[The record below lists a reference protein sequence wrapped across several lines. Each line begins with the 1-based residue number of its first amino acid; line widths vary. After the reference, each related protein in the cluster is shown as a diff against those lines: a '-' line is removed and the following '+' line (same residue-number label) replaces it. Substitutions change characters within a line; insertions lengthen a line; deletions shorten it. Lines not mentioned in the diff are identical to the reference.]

1 MFKKIY
7 FGWFVLAGAFILI
20 FMGMSARQ
28 SFGIFFKPMME
39 EFQLS
44 RAALSLP
51 ASLALILYGIS
62 QPIGGLMIN
71 RFGAKKVVAFGS
83 LITTIGVL
91 GMSQI
96 SSVWGIYFFY
106 GFLLG
111 IGGTGNSFVALT
123 PVLSNWFE
131 HRRGMALS
139 IMSSGTSL
147 GQLCLI
153 PIFAYLVE
161 MVTWRTALMYIGILF
176 AFTIIPISF
185 FIIKDSPSKGSKSLK
200 NKKEVQTK
208 KIPFPYDLPWVEC
221 LHKKPF
227 ILLTSS
233 FFTCGFTVT
242 VITVHWIP
250 FATDLN
256 FSATTAAMAFAV
268 GGGLNTIGTLIVGP
282 LSDKLGRKIPLS
294 MVYAVRSLGFILFI
308 LYKNDFTLWATP
320 LLIGLTWIATVPL
333 TSALT
338 VDFFGTKNVAVLFGL
353 ITLSH
358 QLGAGLSAW
367 LCGYIFDITGSY
379 NLAFILAAYLCIQA
393 AVIVYFIN
401 EKEVL
406 RMRQEAIA

>member
-1 MFKKIY
+1 
-7 FGWFVLAGAFILI
+7 
-20 FMGMSARQ
+20 
-28 SFGIFFKPMME
+28 
-39 EFQLS
+39 
-44 RAALSLP
+44 
-51 ASLALILYGIS
+51 
-62 QPIGGLMIN
+62 
-71 RFGAKKVVAFGS
+71 
-83 LITTIGVL
+83 
-91 GMSQI
+91 
-96 SSVWGIYFFY
+96 
-106 GFLLG
+106 
-111 IGGTGNSFVALT
+111 
-123 PVLSNWFE
+123 
-131 HRRGMALS
+131 
-139 IMSSGTSL
+139 
-147 GQLCLI
+147 
-153 PIFAYLVE
+153 
-161 MVTWRTALMYIGILF
+161 MYIGILF
-176 AFTIIPISF
+176 AFTILPISF
-185 FIIKDSPSKGSKSLK
+185 FIIKDGPSKESKNSK
-200 NKKEVQTK
+200 DKEVKKKT
-208 KIPFPYDLPWVEC
+208 KIPFPYDIPWVEC

>member
-161 MVTWRTALMYIGILF
+161 MVTWRTALMLSLIH
-176 AFTIIPISF
+176 ISE
-185 FIIKDSPSKGSKSLK
+185 P
-200 NKKEVQTK
+200 TR
-208 KIPFPYDLPWVEC
+208 PY
-221 LHKKPF
+221 
-227 ILLTSS
+227 
-233 FFTCGFTVT
+233 
-242 VITVHWIP
+242 
-250 FATDLN
+250 
-256 FSATTAAMAFAV
+256 
-268 GGGLNTIGTLIVGP
+268 
-282 LSDKLGRKIPLS
+282 
-294 MVYAVRSLGFILFI
+294 
-308 LYKNDFTLWATP
+308 
-320 LLIGLTWIATVPL
+320 
-333 TSALT
+333 
-338 VDFFGTKNVAVLFGL
+338 
-353 ITLSH
+353 
-358 QLGAGLSAW
+358 
-367 LCGYIFDITGSY
+367 
-379 NLAFILAAYLCIQA
+379 
-393 AVIVYFIN
+393 
-401 EKEVL
+401 
-406 RMRQEAIA
+406 

>member
-1 MFKKIY
+1 MAKKIY
-7 FGWFVLAGAFILI
+7 YGWFVLAGAFILV

-51 ASLALILYGIS
+51 ASLSLILFGIS

-71 RFGAKKVVAFGS
+71 RFGAKKVIAFGS
-83 LITTIGVL
+83 IITTIGVL
-91 GMSQI
+91 GMSQV
-96 SSVWGIYFFY
+96 SSIWGIYFFY

-111 IGGTGNSFVALT
+111 LGGTGNSFVALT

-131 HRRGMALS
+131 SRKGMALS
-139 IMSSGTSL
+139 IMSAGSSL
-147 GQLCLI
+147 GQLFLI
-153 PIFAYLVE
+153 PVFAFLVE
-161 MVTWRTALMYIGILF
+161 MVTWRTALLYIGILF
-176 AFTIIPISF
+176 ALTILPISF
-185 FIIKDSPSKGSKSLK
+185 FIIKDNPSNNSKDPNDK
-200 NKKEVQTK
+200 KVNKIQ
-208 KIPFPYDLPWVEC
+208 KIPFPYDIPWVEC

-233 FFTCGFTVT
+233 FFTCGFTIT

-256 FSATTAAMAFAV
+256 FAATTAALAFAV

-294 MVYAVRSLGFILFI
+294 LVYAIRSLGFILFI
-308 LYKNDFTLWATP
+308 LYKNEYTLWATP
-320 LLIGLTWIATVPL
+320 LIIGLTWIATVPL

-338 VDFFGTKNVAVLFGL
+338 VDFFGSKNVAILLGL
-353 ITLSH
+353 IMLSH

-367 LCGYIFDITGSY
+367 LCGYIYDVTGSY
-379 NLAFILAAYLCIQA
+379 NIAFMLAAYLCIQA
-393 AVIVYFIN
+393 AVIVCFIN

-406 RMRQEAIA
+406 QMRQQATT

>member
-1 MFKKIY
+1 MAKKIY
-7 FGWFVLAGAFILI
+7 YGWFVLAGAFILV

-51 ASLALILYGIS
+51 ASLSLILFGIS

-71 RFGAKKVVAFGS
+71 RFGAKKVIAFGS
-83 LITTIGVL
+83 IITTIGVL
-91 GMSQI
+91 GMSQV
-96 SSVWGIYFFY
+96 SSIWGIYFFY

-111 IGGTGNSFVALT
+111 LGGTGNSFVALT

-131 HRRGMALS
+131 SRKGMALS
-139 IMSSGTSL
+139 IMSAGSSL
-147 GQLCLI
+147 GQLFLI
-153 PIFAYLVE
+153 PVFAFLVE
-161 MVTWRTALMYIGILF
+161 MVTWRTALLYIGILF
-176 AFTIIPISF
+176 ALTILPISF
-185 FIIKDSPSKGSKSLK
+185 FIIKDNPSNNSKDPNDK
-200 NKKEVQTK
+200 KVNKIQ
-208 KIPFPYDLPWVEC
+208 KIPFPYDIPWVEC

-233 FFTCGFTVT
+233 FFTCGFTIT

-256 FSATTAAMAFAV
+256 FTATTAALAFAV

-294 MVYAVRSLGFILFI
+294 LVYAIRSLGFILFI
-308 LYKNDFTLWATP
+308 LYKNEYTLWATP
-320 LLIGLTWIATVPL
+320 LIIGLTWIATVPL

-338 VDFFGTKNVAVLFGL
+338 VDFFGSKNVAILLGL
-353 ITLSH
+353 IMLSH

-367 LCGYIFDITGSY
+367 LCGYIYDVTGSY
-379 NLAFILAAYLCIQA
+379 NIAFMLAAYLCIQA
-393 AVIVYFIN
+393 AVIVCFIN

-406 RMRQEAIA
+406 QMRQQATA